1 VLRAAPRNERRN
13 AEARPLP
20 ILDPSGTSGG
30 GGIRTLG
37 AGVTDS
43 TVFKTVAFN
52 RSATPPERNLRVA
65 PAPGARGRGAGEACR
80 RTIDH
85 APFLDELAAIVV
97 EGERLLDGLPA

>member
-65 PAPGARGRGAGEACR
+65 PAPGGRAGERLR

-85 APFLDELAAIVV
+85 APSLDELAAIVV
-97 EGERLLDGLPA
+97 EGERLLDGLGA